1 MLAIEKKNFSAE
13 IVSIDPFSQIAYTH
27 SFRNS
32 TLIQLDQKQ
41 KNAFIISYLH
51 TRDVISSTIDINH
64 NIQDSDI
71 KDAIEIKIYDELALD
86 SSVEYIINYIETES
100 KDINNRS
107 FNIFLIDTKLL
118 QAKFLPIKEKIHY
131 IDYITTAPFLIKA
144 LYRKNFL
151 SMDETHCF
159 IYFQKSDAF
168 LAVYKNG
175 EYIYSKSLHYSLHE
189 MNEKFCE
196 LLGERI
202 DEESFYTLLIQ
213 EGLKATNSQYQQ
225 HLLQLFNDIYL
236 YLSEILVFTKR
247 SYNIDYID
255 KIYIGS
261 EIGSFGDI
269 LEFTKNHLGIETS
282 KFDFSTSNTLAKE
295 IIDQMHLLMMLSAQL
310 YIENP
315 DDHLNFSIFKRPPP
329 LQYRASGKFLGV
341 IAASVVISL
350 IYPTY
355 QFFYNSFLH
364 FQSSRYSNAYN
375 ELFIQTSGI
384 KQDLALLKT
393 EKEKIDGLI
402 ASETTKFEF
411 RKKLLVEI
419 YNKKISY
426 TMKTSMLLEIFSL
439 SNKNDCKI
447 EDIDF
452 KKNQLNVSVRNKN
465 EKKITEFIQDL
476 SALNK
481 YKINTDKILQDDKI
495 QLYTSKITIGL
506 ANE

>member
-1 MLAIEKKNFSAE
+1 MLASETKNFSAE
-13 IVSIDPFSQIAYTH
+13 IVSIDPFSHISYVH

-32 TLIQLDQKQ
+32 TLCPLEPKH
-41 KNAFIISYLH
+41 KNAFSISYLQ

-144 LYRKNFL
+144 LYRKESL
-151 SMDETHCF
+151 SLDETHCF
-159 IYFQKSDAF
+159 VYFQKSDAF

-196 LLGERI
+196 LLGERM
-202 DEESFYTLLIQ
+202 DEERFYQLLIE
-213 EGLKATNSQYQQ
+213 EGTKETHSQYYP

-236 YLSEILVFTKR
+236 YISEILVFTKR
-247 SYNIDYID
+247 SYNIDSID
-255 KIYIGS
+255 KMYIGS
-261 EIGSFGDI
+261 EIDSFGDI
-269 LEFTKNHLGIETS
+269 LEFTKNQLGIETS
-282 KFDFSTSNTLAKE
+282 KFDFSHSNVNM
-295 IIDQMHLLMMLSAQL
+295 DQMHLLMMLSAQL
-310 YIENP
+310 YRENP

-341 IAASVVISL
+341 IAASVLISL
-350 IYPTY
+350 LYPTY
-355 QFFYNSFLH
+355 QFLYNSFLQ
-364 FQSSRYSNAYN
+364 FQTSHYANTYN
-375 ELFIQTSGI
+375 ELFTKNSGI
-384 KQDLALLKT
+384 RQELALLKT

-426 TMKTSMLLEIFSL
+426 TMKTAMLLEIFSL
-439 SNKNDCKI
+439 SNKNECKI
-447 EDIDF
+447 EEIDF
-452 KKNQLNVSVRNKN
+452 KKNQLDISVRHKN
-465 EKKITEFIQDL
+465 EIKITEFIQDL
-476 SALNK
+476 SALHK

-495 QLYTSKITIGL
+495 QHYTSKITLGL
-506 ANE
+506 AHE